1 MGAGIAEV
9 AACGGHYVKIFDWIP
24 EAVPRALEKVRL
36 SLSKSVSRGK
46 LAPAAAE
53 DIERRIA
60 PVTSLYGLGDAGL
73 VIEAII
79 EDFNS
84 KRQLIQDLE
93 DILPSIRSLPVT
105 LLHFQLPSWP
115 PVLFMPTE

>member
-1 MGAGIAEV
+1 MLTSLPNPRFAAHRPLPPDTVVGIIGAGTMGAGIAEV
-9 AACGGHYVKIFDWIP
+9 AACGGHHVKIFDWIP

-36 SLSKSVSRGK
+36 SLNKSVSRGK

-79 EDFNS
+79 
-84 KRQLIQDLE
+84 
-93 DILPSIRSLPVT
+93 
-105 LLHFQLPSWP
+105 
-115 PVLFMPTE
+115 